1 MAARPRKV
9 TDEEV
14 LEAAYRVMQIRG
26 PADLTLAEIASE
38 AGVTAGAL
46 VQRFGS
52 KRDLMLALVAGAAEM
67 SGAMFEGLRAV
78 SDSPLGTVRAYA
90 ECMGGMGESPAALAH
105 NLSWLQL
112 DLTDPDFH
120 RHAKAQAEATR
131 AALRRL
137 LDEAVAA
144 AELPAETDID
154 ALARAVEVTVS
165 GSLMTWAIYQEG
177 RCGDWVRADL
187 DALLERAMEAKP

>member
-14 LEAAYRVMQIRG
+14 FAAAYRVMTRQG
-26 PADLTLAEIASE
+26 PTEVTLAEMARE

-52 KRDLMLALVAGAAEM
+52 KRDLLLALVAGVAAE
-67 SGAMFEGLRAV
+67 SGAMFQALRSAHP
-78 SDSPLGTVRAYA
+78 SPLATVRAYA
-90 ECMGGMGESPAALAH
+90 DCMAGMGESPAALAH
-105 NLSWLQL
+105 SLSWLQL

-120 RHAKAQAEATR
+120 RHAKAQAQATR
-131 AALRRL
+131 AELRAL

-144 AELPAETDID
+144 RELPSATDTA

-177 RCGDWVRADL
+177 RAVDWVRADVES
-187 DALLERAMEAKP
+187 LLARAGAAGS